1 MPHLPYKIQIAS
13 QQRYSCICCG
23 RCCQRFRVL
32 LRPGEIERLEKLAWG
47 DDKPYTGKFYETF
60 AGFPYFKRQPDGRC
74 IFQGDDGRCLMH
86 KRFGFGEKALTC
98 RGYPLNY
105 VSTWPGEVSV
115 LARMDCPAV
124 LRNHGSLLSENR
136 REIERL
142 ALELHFGGGFTATQL
157 QGLCRPSIELIC
169 DSLRKQLQNPA
180 AETGR
185 LVVEMM
191 LLVQRLERL
200 GATFLN
206 DHKTLEE
213 VLPSMIEKARKDT
226 AELLRPGLSAFS
238 RAMFRQ
244 LLNAYCLRDEE
255 MLDTGIQARVNKAW
269 QICKNIFGGGNWR
282 TFGQEHPNFPVREA
296 KIFRKPDKTPPSPEI
311 WETWRRFVSIRLECF
326 QFFGFA
332 YYQQPF
338 FIGLKALLLTYPV
351 ALAHARVSAASQG
364 RKELATADVEYAVA
378 SVDHCHGRSPRL
390 KFKFSRHSENYFTGE
405 RFPALIADL
414 GLQ

>member
-1 MPHLPYKIQIAS
+1 MSKKP
-13 QQRYSCICCG
+13 CIVSTPLQG
-23 RCCQRFRVL
+23 TDRFTAALLLHL
-32 LRPGEIERLEKLAWG
+32 LRTLLPALPGAAQTGEIERLEKLLG

-180 AETGR
+180 AEIGR
-185 LVVEMM
+185 LVVELM

-206 DHKTLEE
+206 TTNTRCFADR
-213 VLPSMIEKARKDT
+213 KAKDT
-226 AELLRPGLSAFS
+226 ASCCASRLSRSRAIPALSAPATCAT
-238 RAMFRQ
+238 R
-244 LLNAYCLRDEE
+244 NARC
-255 MLDTGIQARVNKAW
+255 GIWRVSTKPGKSA
-269 QICKNIFGGGNWR
+269 KTSSGRRWR
-282 TFGQEHPNFPVREA
+282 TFGQALNFPVKA
-296 KIFRKPDKTPPSPEI
+296 KSPQTRKTPSLR
-311 WETWRRFVSIRLECF
+311 WEAGAVCLDPAGMLPV
-326 QFFGFA
+326 FGSH
-332 YYQQPF
+332 
-338 FIGLKALLLTYPV
+338 TTC
-351 ALAHARVSAASQG
+351 S
-364 RKELATADVEYAVA
+364 
-378 SVDHCHGRSPRL
+378 
-390 KFKFSRHSENYFTGE
+390 
-405 RFPALIADL
+405 
-414 GLQ
+414 LQRA